1 MTPTVRRAG
10 EADAAHVSD
19 IIAEVLGEGV
29 PVAID
34 GPMDPGEVR
43 AWLDR
48 LGEGGAMFAL
58 DDGGRILA
66 FAVVEPLADDAD
78 ACFYGAWVRLGERRK
93 GYATRLAEASLAF
106 ARERGY
112 RGIRGQL
119 PEGNEPALSYLSAIG
134 AMVPLTN
141 PGAHFELPL
150 EQE

>member
-10 EADAAHVSD
+10 EADAAGVSD

-43 AWLDR
+43 GWLDR

>member
-10 EADAAHVSD
+10 DADAAGVSD

-43 AWLDR
+43 GWLDR